1 MPADHAT
8 PVESAQGAITPARLQ
23 AFSDGVFAI
32 AATLLVLN
40 IKAPLAHQAV
50 WSALAA
56 QSAALAAYATSFL
69 IIGVA
74 WVHHHNL
81 FHHVRRVDR
90 TVLFLNLGMLLTIS
104 FLPVP
109 TATLGNHLGGGDA
122 VAAAVFYSASL
133 AVTSCWFALLWNH
146 LQHRPD
152 LVHPAARD
160 QAQRARR
167 RSLLG
172 PAGYLAAALLALL
185 TPAGSLAL
193 NAAVVLYYIVGSRS
207 PASRPRWAASPSTA
221 KPDPSAEQATDHHD
235 QT

>member
-1 MPADHAT
+1 MSADHAT
-8 PVESAQGAITPARLQ
+8 PGETAQGDITPARLQ

-50 WSALAA
+50 WSALGD
-56 QSAALAAYATSFL
+56 QWAALAAYATSFL

-81 FHHVRRVDR
+81 FHHVRHVDR

-122 VAAAVFYSASL
+122 VSAAVFYSASL
-133 AVTSCWFALLWNH
+133 AVTSCT
-146 LQHRPD
+146 QPPVTRPKE
-152 LVHPAARD
+152 PAA
-160 QAQRARR
+160 
-167 RSLLG
+167 
-172 PAGYLAAALLALL
+172 
-185 TPAGSLAL
+185 
-193 NAAVVLYYIVGSRS
+193 
-207 PASRPRWAASPSTA
+207 
-221 KPDPSAEQATDHHD
+221 DHC
-235 QT
+235 